1 MAKKTIWNDDY
12 WLYVMQL
19 YMRRPV
25 GVKPLYSKA
34 AVELSLELHV
44 HPKEIM
50 ARQRQIESLSTKRI
64 ERIWD
69 EYGDNPKKL
78 SRAVRLLRS
87 MQGFGSGQDFYKGV
101 EVAESFEPDF
111 RPINGSRLLPIT
123 FVIVLDLYYRLTPIT
138 MVAETPEVVAMAR
151 LTGQPA
157 ATIAHILQLFLHLDP
172 FIPRKSAD
180 PSDPLLPHA
189 RKAWQQYGNAD
200 TDTLAHVAENLKA
213 YYVTNA

>member
-25 GVKPLYSKA
+25 GVKPLYSRP

-50 ARQRQIESLSTKRI
+50 ARQRQIESLSTPRI

-87 MQGFGSGQDFYKGV
+87 MQGFGSGNDFYEGV
-101 EVAESFEPDF
+101 EVAESFESNF
-111 RPINGSRLLPIT
+111 RPISDSGLLPIT
-123 FVIVLDLYYRLTPIT
+123 FIIVLDLYYKLTPIT
-138 MVAETPEVVAMAR
+138 MVAETPEVVATAR
-151 LTGQPA
+151 LTGQPT
-157 ATIAHILQLFLHLDP
+157 ATIVHILQLFLHLDP
-172 FIPRKSAD
+172 FIPRKTAD
-180 PSDPLLPHA
+180 PSDRLLPYA
-189 RKAWQQYGNAD
+189 REAWKQYGNAD
-200 TDTLAHVAENLKA
+200 TEMLARVAEELKS
-213 YYVTNA
+213 YYR